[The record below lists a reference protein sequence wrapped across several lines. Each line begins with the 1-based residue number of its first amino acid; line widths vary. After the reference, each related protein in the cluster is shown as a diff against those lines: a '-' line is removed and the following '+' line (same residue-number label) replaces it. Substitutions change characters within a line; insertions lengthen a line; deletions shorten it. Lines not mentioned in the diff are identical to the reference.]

1 MLTAD
6 GIEEALRLWIIYEQ
20 AVFMKNGNF
29 EKSKHSLDLYSDDE
43 SLLRVKS
50 HITEA
55 IESDYIRSTRLW
67 LVKSFIICFKFMLYE
82 IFFIIYFI
90 FMLYV
95 LFIYLPY
102 IYMYI
107 I

>member
-43 SLLRVKS
+43 SLLRVKL
-50 HITEA
+50 HITET
-55 IESDYIRSTRLW
+55 IESDYNKKYTFM
-67 LVKSFIICFKFMLYE
+67 VGEKF
-82 IFFIIYFI
+82 
-90 FMLYV
+90 
-95 LFIYLPY
+95 
-102 IYMYI
+102 YMF
-107 I
+107 